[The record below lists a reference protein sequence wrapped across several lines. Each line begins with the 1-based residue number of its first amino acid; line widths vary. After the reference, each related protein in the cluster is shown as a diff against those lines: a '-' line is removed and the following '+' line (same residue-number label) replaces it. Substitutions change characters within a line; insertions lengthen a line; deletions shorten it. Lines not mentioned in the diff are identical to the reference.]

1 MACYQETKAALEI
14 YEKWNSSVWNRWVP
28 SLNETREIQAA
39 YAAGTIDRPR
49 YLWLRRMLLA
59 KYTRLQQALNILM
72 ISLIAGHLVALILAF
87 VIFG

>member
-1 MACYQETKAALEI
+1 MAYQEIKAALEI

-39 YAAGTIDRPR
+39 FAAGTIDRPR

-59 KYTRLQQALNILM
+59 KYQRLQQVLDLLM
-72 ISLIAGHLVALILAF
+72 ISIIAGHLVALILAIVLF
-87 VIFG
+87 F